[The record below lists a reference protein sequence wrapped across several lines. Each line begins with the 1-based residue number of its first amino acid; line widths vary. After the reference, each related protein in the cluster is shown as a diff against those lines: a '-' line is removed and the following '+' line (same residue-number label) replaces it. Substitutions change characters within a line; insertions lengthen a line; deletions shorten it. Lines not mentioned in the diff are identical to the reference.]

1 MLTSF
6 RRSLTRSLKHLGQ
19 SLNTIDTKLRVVG
32 QVDLASLCYF
42 RIVFGLFTI
51 LFFWQRYIWIGTVPQ
66 SFFEP
71 PTFSLTALFSGF
83 PPAVFFQIID
93 IATGLCT
100 LSVMVGLATRASTV
114 LLLLLVLVGNSFYF
128 SLGFINHEILY
139 LCVLITMCFQDWGA
153 LYSVDALLRKRTSI
167 ESTRIEE
174 VALRK
179 SPLNRENTEKS
190 ANLWLLVVFITFGF
204 FTAGFGKAFSWV
216 DFDLTTS
223 GFLSWFYRGYFNLG
237 RDQFLAP
244 LVFKINVPLI
254 WELLDLSAVVFE
266 LGFLLAVFSRK
277 RWYGWLTLACFF
289 HLMNCLLLNISFTA
303 NAVAY
308 LAFVPW
314 HQFAVLQQV
323 SRKRLKRGLAA
334 LCAFGVMAFTVRLS
348 FAESAG
354 ILSYLVEQMGGD
366 RLWVTLGIWLGSLL
380 IFLSSFGYFV
390 KPQQASVEALA
401 RSKKREDAVVS
412 R

>member
-1 MLTSF
+1 MLISL
-6 RRSLTRSLKHLGQ
+6 RRSLNYLYQYLGKH
-19 SLNTIDTKLRVVG
+19 LNTIDSKIRAAG

-42 RIVFGLFTI
+42 RIVFGLFSI
-51 LFFWQRYIWIGTVPQ
+51 LFFWQRYDWIGTVPQ
-66 SFFEP
+66 TFFKP
-71 PTFSLTALFSGF
+71 PVFSLTALFSAF

-100 LSVMVGLATRASTV
+100 LTVMVGLATRASTI

-153 LYSVDALLRKRTSI
+153 LFSVDALLEGRSLSRMSLSKEERERETAGRT
-167 ESTRIEE
+167 T
-174 VALRK
+174 
-179 SPLNRENTEKS
+179 
-190 ANLWLLVVFITFGF
+190 NLWLLVVFIVFGF

-254 WELLDLSAVVFE
+254 WELLDLSAVIFE
-266 LGFLLAVFSRK
+266 LGFLFAIFSRK
-277 RWYGWLTLACFF
+277 SWYSWLAIACFF
-289 HLMNCLLLNISFTA
+289 HLMNCLLLNISFIA

-314 HQFAVLQQV
+314 SQFAILQA
-323 SRKRLKRGLAA
+323 SRKRLKWGLAA
-334 LCAFGVMAFTVRLS
+334 LSAFGAMAFTLRLS
-348 FAESAG
+348 SMDNAG
-354 ILSYLVEQMGGD
+354 VAIYLVEQMGGD
-366 RLWVTLGIWLGSLL
+366 RLWTTVGIWLGSLL
-380 IFLSSFGYFV
+380 IFLSSFGYFM
-390 KPQQASVEALA
+390 QARVAGAEALA
-401 RSKKREDAVVS
+401 PGQKQAAGKKREDVVVS